1 MLVLGGAGPGVGW
14 SLGGRD
20 GAEPGVGAA
29 LGCPPGAAAGL
40 GTATTPVCRQSPF
53 HFHMD
58 RHSSLETLVE
68 VLASILQ
75 ANDWHE
81 TSLVLCHPWD
91 VSGFLGLWAR
101 RTQLLLRTVLDLG
114 YLDEPRA
121 SRYLRQRGERL
132 KALSSPVLV
141 LGCDLRRARLLFR
154 VVEQSGLLPQE
165 FHWILGSP
173 LRAGELQTEGL
184 PLGLLA
190 FGEVGRP
197 PLEPFVQDAVELVSR
212 AIASAAAVRPDL
224 ALVPTTVNCNGRL
237 REGAESSGRFLS
249 R

>member
-1 MLVLGGAGPGVGW
+1 MVPGWEGW
-14 SLGGRD
+14 CCSGLS
-20 GAEPGVGAA
+20 
-29 LGCPPGAAAGL
+29 PGAAAGL

-58 RHSSLETLVE
+58 RQSSLETLVE

-141 LGCDLRRARLLFR
+141 LGCDLRHARLLFR

-237 REGAESSGRFLS
+237 REGTESSGRFLS

>member
-1 MLVLGGAGPGVGW
+1 
-14 SLGGRD
+14 
-20 GAEPGVGAA
+20 
-29 LGCPPGAAAGL
+29 
-40 GTATTPVCRQSPF
+40 
-53 HFHMD
+53 MD
-58 RHSSLETLVE
+58 RQSSLETLVE

-91 VSGFLGLWAR
+91 VSGFLGLWAH

-212 AIASAAAVRPDL
+212 AIANAAAVRPDL